1 MQQQKSIFCSE
12 VDTTIFV
19 YYEIILVL
27 VYIYISVGSF
37 LESTQTWWG
46 RSRRIVAFFFNSRRI
61 VGLQPL
67 QSTSIARAIY
77 HSPCSLSEIAPRCRL
92 SIGQPALVVVVHSSN
107 QRQPTGN
114 SGVARRMHVCNKPK
128 QEAAQSWAR
137 DLEGGTVMATGCVSC
152 GRTKKRGGGGG
163 RPPRENHIPGAIYSC
178 S

>member
-1 MQQQKSIFCSE
+1 VSTL
-12 VDTTIFV
+12 DRPAG
-19 YYEIILVL
+19 
-27 VYIYISVGSF
+27 VGGGGA
-37 LESTQTWWG
+37 L
-46 RSRRIVAFFFNSRRI
+46 
-61 VGLQPL
+61 LQL
-67 QSTSIARAIY
+67 ATA
-77 HSPCSLSEIAPRCRL
+77 
-92 SIGQPALVVVVHSSN
+92 
-107 QRQPTGN
+107 N